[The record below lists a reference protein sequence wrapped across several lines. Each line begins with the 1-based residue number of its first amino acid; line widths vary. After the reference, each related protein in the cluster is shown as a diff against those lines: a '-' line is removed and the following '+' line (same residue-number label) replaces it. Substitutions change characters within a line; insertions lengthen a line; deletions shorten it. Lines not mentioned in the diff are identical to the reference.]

1 VSETVLSET
10 APGTTLP
17 HPDPTPFITA
27 FNAWDRN
34 DLDLTPAA
42 VSETSVQCLPETPR
56 ELMAL
61 LPEAHRSFMRDACGP
76 SYKSLSFGAAQSV
89 TGFDPTADMLP
100 AADETAVGRE
110 AQAQAVRYFGTRP
123 ITHLEVTGNDNAGDL
138 RITLRI
144 AHDAQ
149 GSRVFSFLRVS
160 D

>member
-1 VSETVLSET
+1 MVPSIPMPD
-10 APGTTLP
+10 A
-17 HPDPTPFITA
+17 DPTPFITA

-34 DLDLTPAA
+34 DLDLPPAA

-76 SYKSLSFGAAQSV
+76 TYEGLSFGEAQTT

-100 AADETAVGRE
+100 AADETAAGRE
-110 AQAQAVRYFGTRP
+110 AQAQAIRYFGARP
-123 ITHLEVTGNDNAGDL
+123 VTHLEVTGNDGGGDL
-138 RITLRI
+138 LITLRI
-144 AHDAQ
+144 AHDP
-149 GSRVFSFLRVS
+149 GCSRVFSFLKVS

>member
-1 VSETVLSET
+1 M
-10 APGTTLP
+10 P
-17 HPDPTPFITA
+17 HLDPTPFITA

-34 DLDLTPAA
+34 DLDLPPAA
-42 VSETSVQCLPETPR
+42 VSETSVQCLPKAPR

-76 SYKSLSFGAAQSV
+76 RYESLTFGAAETT

-100 AADETAVGRE
+100 PADETSAGQEAR
-110 AQAQAVRYFGTRP
+110 AQATRYFGTRP

-138 RITLRI
+138 LITLRI

-149 GSRVFSFLRVS
+149 GSQVFSFLQVS

>member
-1 VSETVLSET
+1 MT
-10 APGTTLP
+10 

-42 VSETSVQCLPETPR
+42 VCETSGQCLPEAPG
-56 ELMAL
+56 ELVAM
-61 LPEAHRSFMRDACGP
+61 LPDAHRRFMRDACGP
-76 SYKSLSFGAAQSV
+76 GYETLTFAEPETT

-100 AADETAVGRE
+100 DASESAARQEVR
-110 AQAQAVRYFGTRP
+110 AQAIRYFGERP
-123 ITHLEVTGNDNAGDL
+123 ITHLEVTGTDNRYDL

-144 AHDAQ
+144 AHDPEA
-149 GSRVFSFLRVS
+149 SRLFSFLRVS